1 MSTEPPGRWWRGVYE
16 DLRRVDDATYQ
27 AISATPTPTLDP
39 WLRRLSRCADRS
51 ALWVA
56 VAAGLAAFGGA
67 GGRRAAR
74 DGLVSVAVT
83 SGLVNRGPQASAQPP
98 PARRHA
104 GARRFP
110 GAACACRGR
119 RRFPPATPRPP
130 SRLRPPPGRRY
141 PPLALPLRLLATAV
155 AYSRV
160 HGGAHYP
167 GDAIA
172 GSAIGGA
179 AAAVVVPR
187 AAVRAERAARAAH
200 RAGWSRPV
208 SGASA
213 AGDSPTAVGGS
224 EDGEPLRHDLE
235 AQRRLEQHRLTV
247 DAGGHRGLRV
257 DRERRRRPLEP
268 ARRSRVACPT
278 ASSANSAA
286 ASAALAISTTDDPEL
301 PGVEARPRAGAGEAV
316 EPVRVVRDHD
326 ELGGLVR
333 AARAVGEAQVERLWR
348 RGPSRSGQ
356 HPLHRRQL
364 RVAIRVRSHD
374 LGIRPRARR
383 C

>member
-83 SGLVNRGPQASAQPP
+83 SGLVNAGLKPLYSRRRPDATLVRTIPGRSVRMPRSASFPSGHSASAF
-98 PARRHA
+98 AFATAA
-104 GARRFP
+104 GAE
-110 GAACACRGR
+110 
-119 RRFPPATPRPP
+119 
-130 SRLRPPPGRRY
+130 L

-167 GDAIA
+167 GDVVA

-179 AAAVVVPR
+179 AAAVVSRALQPR
-187 AAVRAERAARAAH
+187 
-200 RAGWSRPV
+200 
-208 SGASA
+208 
-213 AGDSPTAVGGS
+213 
-224 EDGEPLRHDLE
+224 
-235 AQRRLEQHRLTV
+235 
-247 DAGGHRGLRV
+247 
-257 DRERRRRPLEP
+257 
-268 ARRSRVACPT
+268 
-278 ASSANSAA
+278 
-286 ASAALAISTTDDPEL
+286 
-301 PGVEARPRAGAGEAV
+301 
-316 EPVRVVRDHD
+316 
-326 ELGGLVR
+326 
-333 AARAVGEAQVERLWR
+333 
-348 RGPSRSGQ
+348 
-356 HPLHRRQL
+356 
-364 RVAIRVRSHD
+364 
-374 LGIRPRARR
+374 
-383 C
+383 